1 MTEPPLDTA
10 FAFFAAP
17 GPHILKTWAGF
28 YRPAALSRDWD
39 VLVPTDLVLESA
51 GLRAEDAIRLGP
63 TLLGGTKT
71 AH

>member
-1 MTEPPLDTA
+1 MTEPPFDAA

-17 GPHILKTWAGF
+17 GPHFLKTWAGF
-28 YRPAALSRDWD
+28 YRPAPTSRDWD

-51 GLRAEDAIRLGP
+51 GLRAEDAVRLG
-63 TLLGGTKT
+63 TSLLGGTKA